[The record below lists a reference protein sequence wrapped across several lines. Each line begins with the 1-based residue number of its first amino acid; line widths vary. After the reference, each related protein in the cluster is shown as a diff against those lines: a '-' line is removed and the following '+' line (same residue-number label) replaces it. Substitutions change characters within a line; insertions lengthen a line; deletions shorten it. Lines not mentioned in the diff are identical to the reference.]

1 VPGGRKAAGLFY
13 DQDLTMSIHKLAPD
27 RALDSR
33 PFSVSVAFQHD
44 LCDLGEAVIKT
55 RAIQT
60 FDHAATRYPIH
71 RRIRCAASN
80 KLQDVF
86 DDLALNSGLAPQRL
100 DTGTLLLDGDGV
112 FVSAEGY
119 RKSGYCS
126 CTFDVWAKSKE
137 LADQTR
143 ATLLQ
148 AVGPCRVREQ
158 MFVIDW
164 QFCNNRGTL
173 MSTSFDEI
181 ADDVIIDEAY
191 PQLGAPVAQFIE
203 QYLCAPQ
210 TVLILLGPP
219 GMGKTRLV
227 RAILAAMSRR
237 KEDSAMA
244 MYTADKTAL
253 ESDEIF
259 VDFITGLHDA
269 FVIEDAD
276 HLLQPR
282 TDGNRNLHR
291 FLMIADGVV
300 RAQNRKIIFTTNLPN
315 IGSIDEALLR
325 PGRCFATIQMR
336 LLSRPEAEA
345 VLHRLLP
352 ANPSAV
358 SKAHES
364 LFVTG
369 RSNSSLAAI
378 YRAAG
383 LRT

>member
-1 VPGGRKAAGLFY
+1 
-13 DQDLTMSIHKLAPD
+13 MSIHKLA
-27 RALDSR
+27 LDLTKDTSS

-55 RAIQT
+55 RAIQA
-60 FDHAATRYPIH
+60 FDNAATRYPIH
-71 RRIRCAASN
+71 RQIRCAAGN

-86 DDLALNSGLAPQRL
+86 DDLALKTGLAPQRL
-100 DTGTLLLDGDGV
+100 DTGTLLLDGEGV

-126 CTFDVWAKSKE
+126 CTFCIWAATKE
-137 LADQTR
+137 LAEQTR
-143 ATLLQ
+143 AMLLR
-148 AVGPCRVREQ
+148 AAGPCRVRDQ

-164 QFCNNRGTL
+164 QFCNSRGTL
-173 MSTSFDEI
+173 VNTSFDEI
-181 ADDVIIDEAY
+181 ADDVVMDEAY
-191 PQLGAPVAQFIE
+191 PHLGAPVAQFIE
-203 QYLCAPQ
+203 RYLSAPE

-227 RAILAAMSRR
+227 RAILGAMSRR

-244 MYTADKTAL
+244 MYTADKRAL
-253 ESDEIF
+253 EGDEIF

-269 FVIEDAD
+269 FIIEDAD

-336 LLSRPEAEA
+336 PLVGKETDA
-345 VLHRLLP
+345 VLSRLLP
-352 ANPSAV
+352 GNPDAV
-358 SKAHES
+358 ARARET
-364 LFVTG
+364 LFATG
-369 RSNSSLAAI
+369 GKNSSLAAI

-383 LRT
+383 ANGSVLSGT

>member
-1 VPGGRKAAGLFY
+1 MIIE
-13 DQDLTMSIHKLAPD
+13 DMTDMSIH
-27 RALDSR
+27 RSS
-33 PFSVSVAFQHD
+33 PFSVNVAFQHD
-44 LCDLGEAVIKT
+44 LYDLGEAVIKT
-55 RAIQT
+55 RAIQA
-60 FDHAATRYPIH
+60 FDNAATRYPIH
-71 RRIRCAASN
+71 RKIRSAVSS

-86 DDLALNSGLAPQRL
+86 DDLALNTGLAAQRL

-112 FVSAEGY
+112 FVSADGY
-119 RKSGYCS
+119 RKAGYCS
-126 CTFDVWAKSKE
+126 CTFNVWAASRE

-143 ATLLQ
+143 TMLLRV
-148 AVGPCRVREQ
+148 VGSCRVREQ

-164 QFCNNRGTL
+164 QFCNSRGTL
-173 MSTSFDEI
+173 VNTSFDEI
-181 ADDVIIDEAY
+181 ADEVVLDEAY
-191 PQLGAPVAQFIE
+191 PHLGAPVAQFIE
-203 QYLCAPQ
+203 QYLSARE

-227 RAILAAMSRR
+227 RAILGAMSRR

-244 MYTADKTAL
+244 MYTADKRAL
-253 ESDEIF
+253 EGDEIF

-336 LLSRPEAEA
+336 SLSRTETDA
-345 VLHRLLP
+345 LLDRLLP
-352 ANPSAV
+352 GNPDA
-358 SKAHES
+358 AARARET
-364 LFVTG
+364 LFVAG
-369 RSNSSLAAI
+369 AKNSSLAAV

-383 LRT
+383 VNGGGSQAL

>member
-1 VPGGRKAAGLFY
+1 
-13 DQDLTMSIHKLAPD
+13 MSIPKFTPQ
-27 RALDSR
+27 RADERSS
-33 PFSVSVAFQHD
+33 PFSVSVAFQHE

-55 RAIQT
+55 RAIQA
-60 FDHAATRYPIH
+60 FDNAATRYPIH
-71 RRIRCAASN
+71 RKIRCAASN

-100 DTGTLLLDGDGV
+100 DTGSLLLDGDSV

-126 CTFDVWAKSKE
+126 CTFNLWAATRE
-137 LADQTR
+137 IADQTR
-143 ATLLQ
+143 ANLLR

-158 MFVIDW
+158 MFVVDW
-164 QFCNNRGTL
+164 QFCDSRGTL
-173 MSTSFDEI
+173 TSTSFDEI
-181 ADDVIIDEAY
+181 ADDVVMDEAY

-203 QYLCAPQ
+203 RYLSAPE

-227 RAILAAMSRR
+227 RAILGAMSRR

-244 MYTADKTAL
+244 MYTADKRAL
-253 ESDEIF
+253 EGDEIF
-259 VDFITGLHDA
+259 VDFITGQHDA
-269 FVIEDAD
+269 FIIEDAD

-315 IGSIDEALLR
+315 IGSIDDALLR

-336 LLSRPEAEA
+336 SLLRAEA
-345 VLHRLLP
+345 DAILGRLLLDDP
-352 ANPSAV
+352 DAVARTSEALFANGV
-358 SKAHES
+358 
-364 LFVTG
+364 
-369 RSNSSLAAI
+369 RSRSLAAV
-378 YRAAG
+378 YRAAAGARGERRSTDG
-383 LRT
+383 LVADRS

>member
-1 VPGGRKAAGLFY
+1 
-13 DQDLTMSIHKLAPD
+13 MSIYRLAPD
-27 RALDSR
+27 RTKESSS

-44 LCDLGEAVIKT
+44 LHDLGEAVIKT
-55 RAIQT
+55 RAIQA
-60 FDHAATRYPIH
+60 FDNAATRYPIH
-71 RRIRCAASN
+71 REIRCAASN

-86 DDLALNSGLAPQRL
+86 DDLALNTGLAPQRL
-100 DTGTLLLDGDGV
+100 DTGTLLLDGDGI

-126 CTFDVWAKSKE
+126 CTFNLWAASKV
-137 LADQTR
+137 LADLTR
-143 ATLLQ
+143 TMLLRV
-148 AVGPCRVREQ
+148 VGPCRVREQ

-164 QFCNNRGTL
+164 QFCNSRGTL
-173 MSTSFDEI
+173 VSTSFDEI
-181 ADDVIIDEAY
+181 ADDVVMDEAY
-191 PQLGAPVAQFIE
+191 PHLGAPVAQFIE
-203 QYLCAPQ
+203 RYLSAPE

-227 RAILAAMSRR
+227 RAILGAMSKR

-244 MYTADKTAL
+244 MYTADKNAL
-253 ESDEIF
+253 EGDEIF

-336 LLSRPEAEA
+336 PLARTEADA
-345 VLHRLLP
+345 VLGRLLP
-352 ANPSAV
+352 GNPDAV
-358 SKAHES
+358 VRARET
-364 LFVTG
+364 LFSTG
-369 RSNSSLAAI
+369 GKSSSLAAI
-378 YRAAG
+378 YRAASPDRG
-383 LRT
+383 GPAL

>member
-1 VPGGRKAAGLFY
+1 
-13 DQDLTMSIHKLAPD
+13 MSIHKLAPE
-27 RALDSR
+27 RTREASS

-55 RAIQT
+55 RAIQA
-60 FDHAATRYPIH
+60 FDNAATRYPIH

-80 KLQDVF
+80 KLQEVF

-112 FVSAEGY
+112 FVSAEGF

-126 CTFDVWAKSKE
+126 CTFNVWAASKE
-137 LADQTR
+137 VADQTR
-143 ATLLQ
+143 AMLLRV
-148 AVGPCRVREQ
+148 VGPCRVRDQ

-164 QFCNNRGTL
+164 QFCNSRGTL
-173 MSTSFDEI
+173 VSTSFDEI
-181 ADDVIIDEAY
+181 VDDFVIDEAY
-191 PQLGAPVAQFIE
+191 PHLGAPVAQFIE
-203 QYLCAPQ
+203 RYLSAPE

-227 RAILAAMSRR
+227 RAILGAMSRR

-244 MYTADKTAL
+244 MYTADKNAL
-253 ESDEIF
+253 EGDEIF
-259 VDFITGLHDA
+259 VDFITGVHDA

-315 IGSIDEALLR
+315 IGSIDDALLR
-325 PGRCFATIQMR
+325 PGRCFATVQMRPLVRTETEAVLNR
-336 LLSRPEAEA
+336 LLSGSPDA
-345 VLHRLLP
+345 VARAL
-352 ANPSAV
+352 
-358 SKAHES
+358 ET
-364 LFVTG
+364 LFATG
-369 RSNSSLAAI
+369 GHSRSLAAT
-378 YRAAG
+378 YRAASANSRR
-383 LRT
+383 LVMESA

>member
-1 VPGGRKAAGLFY
+1 M
-13 DQDLTMSIHKLAPD
+13 QDMTDMSIHKLAPD
-27 RALDSR
+27 RTKESSS

-44 LCDLGEAVIKT
+44 LHDLGEAVIKT
-55 RAIQT
+55 RAIQA
-60 FDHAATRYPIH
+60 FDNAATRYPIH
-71 RRIRCAASN
+71 REIRCAASN

-86 DDLALNSGLAPQRL
+86 DDLALNTGLAPQRL
-100 DTGTLLLDGDGV
+100 DTGTLLLDGDGI

-126 CTFDVWAKSKE
+126 CTFNLWAASKE

-143 ATLLQ
+143 TMLLRV
-148 AVGPCRVREQ
+148 VGPCRVREQ

-164 QFCNNRGTL
+164 QFCNSRGTL
-173 MSTSFDEI
+173 VSTSFDEI
-181 ADDVIIDEAY
+181 ADDVVMDEAY
-191 PQLGAPVAQFIE
+191 PHLGAPVAQFIE
-203 QYLCAPQ
+203 RYLSAPE

-227 RAILAAMSRR
+227 RAILGAMSKR

-244 MYTADKTAL
+244 MYTADKNAL
-253 ESDEIF
+253 EGDEIF

-336 LLSRPEAEA
+336 PLARTETDA
-345 VLHRLLP
+345 VLSRLLP
-352 ANPSAV
+352 GNPDAAV
-358 SKAHES
+358 RARET
-364 LFVTG
+364 LFSTG
-369 RSNSSLAAI
+369 GKSSSLAAI
-378 YRAAG
+378 YRAASPDRGG
-383 LRT
+383 LAL